1 MKNSNVINILVRTS
15 NRPNFF
21 ANCYKS
27 IREQD
32 YKNIHLIVSYDDEK
46 TKEYLDDYTV
56 DVKVGF
62 KKTDSS
68 DMQKQQF
75 VPGYL
80 SKPFP
85 ANEYFN
91 EMMKHTKPGYIICL
105 DDDNKLTYNN
115 ALSRIIS
122 KITNE
127 NQMLFWR
134 VKFPGYL
141 IPNNSHFGN
150 PPVCCQIDTGGFAFH
165 TKYIKYAQWDN
176 YNLGDFRTA
185 MSLYLRISEKT
196 YINEILTELQSTPGL
211 GKREDFPTANS
222 IQNEI

>member
-1 MKNSNVINILVRTS
+1 MKNSPVINILVRTS

-21 ANCYKS
+21 NNCYES

-32 YKNIHLIVSYDDEK
+32 YKNIHLIVSYDDEE
-46 TKEYLDDYTV
+46 TKKYLENYPIDVMIGFERTV
-56 DVKVGF
+56 CN
-62 KKTDSS
+62 

-91 EMMKHTKPGYIICL
+91 EMMKYTKPGYIIYL
-105 DDDNKLTYNN
+105 DDDNKFTYSN

-122 KITNE
+122 KIANE

-141 IPNNSHFGN
+141 IPNNSHFGSH
-150 PPVCCQIDTGGFAFH
+150 PVCCQIDTGGFSFH

-176 YNLGDFRTA
+176 YNLGDYRTA
-185 MSLYLRISEKT
+185 MSLYLRIPEKT
-196 YINEILTELQSTPGL
+196 YINEIFTELQSTPGL
-211 GKREDFPTANS
+211 GKREDLPTKNF
-222 IQNEI
+222 QKNEI